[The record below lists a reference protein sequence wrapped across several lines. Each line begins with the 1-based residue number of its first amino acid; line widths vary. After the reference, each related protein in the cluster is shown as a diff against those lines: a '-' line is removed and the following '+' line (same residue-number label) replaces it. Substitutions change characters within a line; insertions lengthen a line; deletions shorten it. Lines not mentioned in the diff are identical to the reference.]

1 MTIIAPDRF
10 ETLSERTGEP
20 TQRQAEWM
28 EAMTRQIN
36 FNAVLSGS
44 GSPEAVVTASPTQ
57 QYMDTAGT
65 AGNILYIKKTGT
77 GNTGWILV

>member
-10 ETLSERTGEP
+10 DSLSERTGEP

-36 FNAVLSGS
+36 FNTVLSGS
-44 GSPEAVVTASPTQ
+44 GSPEGVITASPTK
-57 QYMDTAGT
+57 QYMDTAGS
-65 AGNILYIKKTGT
+65 AGSILYIKKTGT
-77 GNTGWILV
+77 GKTGWVLV